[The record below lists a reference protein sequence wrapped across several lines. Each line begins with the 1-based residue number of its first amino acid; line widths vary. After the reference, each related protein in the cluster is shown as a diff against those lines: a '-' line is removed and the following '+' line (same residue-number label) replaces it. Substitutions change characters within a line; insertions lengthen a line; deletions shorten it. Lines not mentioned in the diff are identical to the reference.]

1 MARPV
6 IAGNHWAT
14 SAAPR
19 SPAPAPE
26 VPAGTLA
33 LAPTCSLLQNWR
45 GDVSLVVTDA
55 ARVIEWVQYSA
66 YGVPFG
72 IPGGNA
78 SSNGA
83 NNVEDLSTL
92 INWINNA
99 VWDARWDLSADGS
112 VTMADYAYWPQ
123 KTLGRGKLS
132 WVNNRFG
139 YAGYQHAPELAGT
152 KWHVRHRVLLAELAI
167 FNRRDPHPG
176 RYIDGMNLYAYVR
189 GQPIGWLDP
198 DGRQAVAAEES
209 GQQSCTQ
216 YICYRLRDAVPQCNL
231 RIQIVSHE
239 GCLGTKCVRE
249 QLEDMRGKCLF
260 FEWECAKKQGATF
273 YPCPYPCSCQDVEW
287 TEYPCTIDQG
297 DYEVPVPACG
307 RRCVVTIRLSEGAPG
322 EGGFMRFRLG
332 KGECKYTDRPGHVPS
347 SPQPIPGIWQH

>member
-92 INWINNA
+92 INWINNI
-99 VWDARWDLSADGS
+99 VWDARWDLNADGS
-112 VTMADYAYWPQ
+112 VTMADYAYYPE
-123 KTLGRGKLS
+123 KILGRGKLS
-132 WVNNRFG
+132 WVNNRIG

-152 KWHVRHRVLLAELAI
+152 KWHVRHRVLMSDLGMWSRTDPAGYVNGLSLYEYARNQPGVYVDPMGLDVWVRCPGACKEFVELASGWVPEAGPRVINTCTGTPEGEQRCLQALNDYVLAEHESCRRTHTQKCTPILLPGIMISCSCHLEQGAATVGCI
-167 FNRRDPHPG
+167 VIIPGSWDYDLVYPPRNCCRPARGSEFAEYQILGSRRDG
-176 RYIDGMNLYAYVR
+176 LC
-189 GQPIGWLDP
+189 W
-198 DGRQAVAAEES
+198 RQ
-209 GQQSCTQ
+209 
-216 YICYRLRDAVPQCNL
+216 LP
-231 RIQIVSHE
+231 
-239 GCLGTKCVRE
+239 
-249 QLEDMRGKCLF
+249 
-260 FEWECAKKQGATF
+260 
-273 YPCPYPCSCQDVEW
+273 P
-287 TEYPCTIDQG
+287 
-297 DYEVPVPACG
+297 VPVPTAG
-307 RRCVVTIRLSEGAPG
+307 AVVVV
-322 EGGFMRFRLG
+322 
-332 KGECKYTDRPGHVPS
+332 D
-347 SPQPIPGIWQH
+347 